1 MIVPANP
8 FPSLSKL
15 EKECNASWPSFA
27 TCVTTTHE
35 AELVLKAAIR
45 EEARMGSMTANRVLD
60 ADSSLVLFGSFARH
74 EMLGGS
80 DCDWTLL
87 IDGSAKNSHAS
98 TARLIER
105 AIKEADGKGLRAP
118 GSSGT
123 FGNLCFSH
131 DLVHRIGGTEDSNLN
146 LTRRILM
153 LLESRPISLAAS
165 DSADPIWGGVL
176 NCILERYFEEDAHFD
191 PTGPR
196 KVPRFLLND
205 LTRYW
210 RTIGVDYASKYRDQ
224 GGQKWAL
231 RNAKLRLS
239 RKLLFASGL
248 AFCFRCQIDPP
259 DLTGGGFFEDS
270 TSHPFIQAAAKFAGT
285 PPLEVLAQFIDSC
298 VKNETKQKL
307 VAGKIFGAY
316 DAWLTFLDDA
326 EKRKRLEA
334 LSHYEADTDPV
345 FQEVRD
351 IGKEFAS
358 GLKLLF
364 FDRENDEDPIA
375 NLSLE
380 YVGF

>member
-1 MIVPANP
+1 M
-8 FPSLSKL
+8 
-15 EKECNASWPSFA
+15 
-27 TCVTTTHE
+27 
-35 AELVLKAAIR
+35 
-45 EEARMGSMTANRVLD
+45 
-60 ADSSLVLFGSFARH
+60 
-74 EMLGGS
+74 
-80 DCDWTLL
+80 
-87 IDGSAKNSHAS
+87 
-98 TARLIER
+98 
-105 AIKEADGKGLRAP
+105 
-118 GSSGT
+118 
-123 FGNLCFSH
+123 
-131 DLVHRIGGTEDSNLN
+131 
-146 LTRRILM
+146 
-153 LLESRPISLAAS
+153 
-165 DSADPIWGGVL
+165 
-176 NCILERYFEEDAHFD
+176 
-191 PTGPR
+191 
-196 KVPRFLLND
+196 PRFLLND

-259 DLTGGGFFEDS
+259 DLTSGGFFEDS
-270 TSHPFIQAAAKFAGT
+270 SSHPFIQAAAKFAGT

-298 VKNETKQKL
+298 VKDEAKRKL

-326 EKRKRLEA
+326 ERRKRLEA
-334 LSHYEADTDPV
+334 LSHHEADTDPV